1 MVWNYQNYSYFKSR
15 IGFSL
20 YYIWQHAVLKSK
32 TNKESPE
39 SRWRNDKIFFQTPS
53 KERVVSC
60 VMEEGGG
67 QWICVIY
74 KLCSLCVTGIGLAS
88 VWDESISIQQYF
100 EWGHECG
107 LEGTVESE
115 WSLVSV
121 SDASISFSWIRVSKV
136 THVRMSRSLMGS
148 RRGSFR
154 YHGTNHNQIH
164 CCLVQRPFN
173 CWKSSG
179 YILPYEP
186 HFCSMHGLGLWAF
199 SDWNNVCFKLKSAC
213 FVSRTF

>member
-15 IGFSL
+15 IWFSL
-20 YYIWQHAVLKSK
+20 FYIWQHAVLKSK

-39 SRWRNDKIFFQTPS
+39 CRWRNDYIFSNSLKRTGFVLRS
-53 KERVVSC
+53 LWKR
-60 VMEEGGG
+60 GGG

-88 VWDESISIQQYF
+88 VWHESISIQQYF

-164 CCLVQRPFN
+164 CCLVQRPFE
-173 CWKSSG
+173 WLKVFRIYSS
-179 YILPYEP
+179 IWTTFLINA
-186 HFCSMHGLGLWAF
+186 WAGA
-199 SDWNNVCFKLKSAC
+199 VGI
-213 FVSRTF
+213 